1 VLRHEEECTMRSIAL
16 CVCAFALI
24 ACSTEGTGQTPAAIS
39 GGKTLPPTTQGGEG
53 GEGRGGGSPTG
64 STTGSAS
71 GDASVNGGCTY
82 TQGFWKN
89 HPSAWPV
96 MSLTIGG
103 VIYTEPQLLDLFN
116 TAPKGDAS
124 LILGHQLIAALLN
137 FANAAAPSAAV
148 TQAIN
153 DAQTWMAANRGS
165 NAGLPYGVSA
175 GSAAGQQATAL
186 TQTLDNFNSGLAGTP
201 HCGTGGSSGG
211 GSSSGSGSGGS
222 DAGPECVPLGGTCT
236 TTSNCCTGTSCND
249 GHCISLV
256 F

>member
-1 VLRHEEECTMRSIAL
+1 MRSIAL

-24 ACSTEGTGQTPAAIS
+24 ACSSEGTGQTPAAIS
-39 GGKTLPPTTQGGEG
+39 EGAKASPGNQGNGQGGSG
-53 GEGRGGGSPTG
+53 
-64 STTGSAS
+64 AS
-71 GDASVNGGCTY
+71 GDGSVASGCTY

-96 MSLTIGG
+96 TSLTIGG
-103 VIYTEPQLLDLFN
+103 VSYSEQQLLDLFN

-137 FANAAAPSAAV
+137 SANGAVASATAQ
-148 TQAIN
+148 QAIT
-153 DAQTWMAANRGS
+153 DAQTWMAANRGI
-165 NAGLPYGVSA
+165 NAGLPYVVSA

-201 HCGTGGSSGG
+201 HCGSGSSSSGG
-211 GSSSGSGSGGS
+211 GSGSSGGSGSGSGSGGGNPDS
-222 DAGPECVPLGGTCT
+222 GP
-236 TTSNCCTGTSCND
+236 
-249 GHCISLV
+249 V